1 MSGQVAVI
9 LVTYGEPEENSL
21 GVHYDYSK
29 RILKRITRKV
39 APIPDRVVPLIAAW
53 RAVTRY
59 LSWRRHGYR
68 SALNEI
74 TIRQGKSLQLSL
86 KEKCPSV
93 EWHVHVARQFIALS
107 LPEMLHIVLGAG
119 ADRVIVVPMYVPH
132 SDFTSGLCDED
143 LETFREK
150 CGGVPDC
157 VKRIDPIL
165 YIDKLA
171 DVMVEYVTGSMTR
184 RGWDLT
190 GTTGRGLLLGAHGTV
205 VSPAPGIRDSGFAD
219 MNALGKLLL
228 ARLHPHFDCSSIGW
242 LNHRRGGEWTSP
254 SLETAV
260 REMREKGIKD
270 FIYFPFGFFADNE
283 ETLLFARRLFS
294 RFRISNVCYLPC
306 LNDNPAFIELLAA
319 AILSENTVKAARGY
333 CPL

>member
-1 MSGQVAVI
+1 MSGQVDVI

-21 GVHYDYSK
+21 AVHYDYSR
-29 RILKRITRKV
+29 RILKRITQKV
-39 APIPDRVVPLIAAW
+39 APIPDYAVPVIAAC
-53 RAVTRY
+53 RACSRY
-59 LSWRRHGYR
+59 LSWRKHGYE

-74 TIRQGKSLQLSL
+74 TMRQGISLQLSL
-86 KEKCPSV
+86 EEQCPSV
-93 EWHVHVARQFIALS
+93 EWHVHVARQFSPLS
-107 LPEMLHIVLGAG
+107 LPEMLHIILGAG
-119 ADRVIVVPMYVPH
+119 ADRVIIIPMYVPR

-143 LETFREK
+143 LEAFREK
-150 CGGVPDC
+150 CGGVPDR

-171 DVMVEYVTGSMTR
+171 DVMVEYVTGSIIQ

-205 VSPAPGIRDSGFAD
+205 VSPAPGIRDTGFAD

-228 ARLHPHFDCSSIGW
+228 ARLHPHFDSRSIGW

-254 SLETAV
+254 SLETAIL
-260 REMREKGIKD
+260 EMRDKGIKE

-283 ETLLFARRLFS
+283 ETLLFARRVFS
-294 RFRISNVCYLPC
+294 RFHISNVFYLPC
-306 LNDNPAFIELLAA
+306 VNDNPAFIELLAA
-319 AILSENTVKAARGY
+319 AILSENTVKAAPEY